1 MLKELLISEAKE
13 IDASVE
19 LDSVFESV
27 NLSDEAKANFS
38 TVFEATVKKHAI
50 QLAESHITKIAEL
63 AETQVQEGIETA
75 KDEAEKALTESASKF
90 FDHIAKEWLTENKL
104 AIDKGIKADLFES
117 MLVGMKELFVE
128 HNVVIPEESVDVV
141 AEMEEELAE
150 STAEVAKL
158 FETNGALESEIAS
171 LKRGIAISEATRDL
185 TESQKESVASLTEG
199 MDYSEAFT
207 GKLTAIVEMVKTS
220 KEKDNT
226 ITEGVI
232 NTPED
237 DAVNLNYVSEAVED
251 EKSTKAPSIMD
262 SYIRGAARLS

>member
-13 IDASVE
+13 IEASVE

-38 TVFEATVKKHAI
+38 TVFEATVKKHAV

-63 AETQVQEGIETA
+63 AESQVQEGIEAA
-75 KDEAEKALTESASKF
+75 KIEAEATLTESASKF
-90 FDHIAKEWLTENKL
+90 FDHIAKEWLAENKI
-104 AIDKGIKADLFES
+104 AIDRGIKGDLFES
-117 MLVGMKELFVE
+117 MLTGMKELFVE
-128 HNVVIPEESVDVV
+128 HNVVIPAESVDVV

-150 STAEVAKL
+150 ANAETTKL
-158 FETNGALESEIAS
+158 FESNVSLTAEIAS
-171 LKRGIAISEATRDL
+171 MKRDFAITEMTRDL
-185 TESQKESVASLTEG
+185 TESQKESVTSLTEG
-199 MDYSEAFT
+199 MDYSDAFT

-220 KEKDNT
+220 KDKT

-237 DAVNLNYVSEAVED
+237 DAAKLNFVSEAVD
-251 EKSTKAPSIMD
+251 EKSTKAPSVMD
-262 SYIRGAARLS
+262 AYIRGATRLS